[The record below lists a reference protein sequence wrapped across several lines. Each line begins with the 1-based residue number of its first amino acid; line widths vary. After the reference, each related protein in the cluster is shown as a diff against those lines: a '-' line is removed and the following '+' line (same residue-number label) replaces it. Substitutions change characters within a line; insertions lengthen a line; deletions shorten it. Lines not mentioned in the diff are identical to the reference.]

1 MKALLIILAVLFA
14 TLFIAIPLVER
25 FSPNNSS
32 EQTQRMSRWVMP
44 LLLIM
49 MVVQATLYFWS

>member
-1 MKALLIILAVLFA
+1 MKALLIILAVLFV
-14 TLFIAIPLVER
+14 TLFIAIPLIER
-25 FSPNNSS
+25 FSPNNSG

-49 MVVQATLYFWS
+49 MVVQAILYFWS

>member
-14 TLFIAIPLVER
+14 ALFIALPLIER
-25 FSPNNSS
+25 FSPKHSG

-49 MVVQATLYFWS
+49 MVVQAILYFWN